1 MDLIGAADGGV
12 NSNIGY
18 IKITPEA
25 FELVH
30 NNTNII
36 GKFDLGIDLVRCN
49 ALSVIN
55 NGIIKELGVTNNV
68 TSSKITCTE
77 LAVTNSAILP
87 KINSR
92 P

>member
-12 NSNIGY
+12 NSNMGY
-18 IKITPEA
+18 IKITPSEFKLA
-25 FELVH
+25 H

-36 GKFDLGIDLVRCN
+36 GEFDLGIASVTCKD
-49 ALSVIN
+49 LSVIN

-68 TSSKITCTE
+68 TSSKIICTE

-87 KINSR
+87 KIISR